1 MSLQSRRSLFH
12 CEHKEYETQA
22 IAHIPQTA
30 GIVYN
35 AYAVQNGVQ
44 TIPPILPDQ
53 DHSNG
58 FIGNVQTSILLT
70 IKPLFGMPKIEEF
83 GGEAYHFS
91 PILLSRLLVV
101 LEDED
106 LFSPNTPK
114 RLFQTCPGSW
124 LASIGFQIP
133 VFW

>member
-1 MSLQSRRSLFH
+1 M
-12 CEHKEYETQA
+12 
-22 IAHIPQTA
+22 
-30 GIVYN
+30 YN

-44 TIPPILPDQ
+44 IIPPILLDQ
-53 DHSNG
+53 DHSNRLLG
-58 FIGNVQTSILLT
+58 KVQTSMLLT
-70 IKPLFGMPKIEEF
+70 IEPSFGMPKIEEY

-101 LEDED
+101 LDDED
-106 LFSPNTPK
+106 LSPSNTPK

>member
-1 MSLQSRRSLFH
+1 MFH
-12 CEHKEYETQA
+12 CDYKEYEVWT
-22 IAHIPQTA
+22 ITHSPQQA

-44 TIPPILPDQ
+44 TIPPILQDQ
-53 DHSNG
+53 DYPID
-58 FIGNVQTSILLT
+58 FIGKVQISMLLT
-70 IKPLFGMPKIEEF
+70 IEPSFGMPKIEEF
-83 GGEAYHFS
+83 GGQAYYFS

-106 LFSPNTPK
+106 EDLSPSKTPK

-133 VFW
+133 VF